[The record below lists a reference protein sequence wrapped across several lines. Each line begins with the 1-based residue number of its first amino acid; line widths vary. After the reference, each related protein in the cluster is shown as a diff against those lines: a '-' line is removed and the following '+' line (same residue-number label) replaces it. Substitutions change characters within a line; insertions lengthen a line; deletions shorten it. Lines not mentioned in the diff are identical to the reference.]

1 MFQPKKSTAQPTL
14 DMELHG
20 YTIKV
25 ETNMDKLHNPVF
37 FDNDK
42 VGSVWRIPYEQRA
55 KDARDFALR
64 ASLKPASTDQT
75 KTWLMLIDV
84 QNTFCIPEFELYVG
98 GRSGRGAVED
108 NQRLC
113 QFIYQNLGNIT
124 HITAT
129 MDTHKTM
136 QVFHAVFFIDKD
148 GKHPAP
154 YTDIHAAELR
164 DGTWTFNPALAPQ
177 FGLAPE
183 YGQQMMVHYAEA
195 LEKKGKYALTIWP
208 YHAMLGGI
216 GHALVSSVEEALFFH
231 SIARNTQ
238 YEIEIKGDKPFTENY
253 SVVGPEVL
261 TGPMGETL
269 GTHNTKFI
277 EQLQQFD
284 KLIIA
289 GQAKSHCVAWTVQDL
304 LNDINEVD
312 SELAKKVY
320 LLDDCS
326 SPVVVPD
333 VVDHTDAANAAYER
347 FAEAGMHVVKSTDKF

>member
-1 MFQPKKSTAQPTL
+1 MSDPLLPIP
-14 DMELHG
+14 E
-20 YTIKV
+20 
-25 ETNMDKLHNPVF
+25 F
-37 FDNDK
+37 FNADE
-42 VGSVWRIPYEQRA
+42 VGSVWRIPYEERA
-55 KDARDFALR
+55 DQARDWAQLHQ
-64 ASLKPASTDQT
+64 LGPASADQA
-75 KTWLMLIDV
+75 KTWLMLVDV

-108 NQRLC
+108 NTRLSE
-113 QFIYQNLGNIT
+113 FIYRNLAGIS

-136 QVFHAVFFIDKD
+136 QVFHAIFFVDKE
-148 GKHPAP
+148 GNHPAP
-154 YTDIHAAELR
+154 YTDIHLSELR
-164 DGTWTFNPALAPQ
+164 DGKWTFNPALAPQ
-177 FGLAPE
+177 FGIAPA
-183 YGQQMMVHYAEA
+183 YGQQMMIHYAEE

-231 SIARNTQ
+231 SIARTTQ
-238 YEIEIKGDKPFTENY
+238 YNIEIKGDKPLTENY
-253 SVVGPEVL
+253 SVIGPEVL

-304 LNDINEVD
+304 LNDINATD
-312 SELAKKVY
+312 PELARKIY
-320 LLDDCS
+320 LLEDCS
-326 SPVVVPD
+326 SPVVVPG

-347 FAEAGMHVVKSTDKF
+347 FANAGMHVVKSTENF